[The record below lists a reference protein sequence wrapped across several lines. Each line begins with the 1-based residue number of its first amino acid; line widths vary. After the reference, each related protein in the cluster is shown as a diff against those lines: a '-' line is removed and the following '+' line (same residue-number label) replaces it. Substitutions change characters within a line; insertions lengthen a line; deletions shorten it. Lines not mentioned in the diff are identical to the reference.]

1 MGARVTT
8 KAKRVSVSDRAAS
21 KTGAEAASKADVGLP
36 QDELNLFL
44 VREME
49 RLSLLVERLKDR
61 GIVTDEDFVVSE
73 LDAKVRDLKRRIKIA
88 KQLGDQPRVE
98 QLRGELRSAE
108 ERLNAMK

>member
-1 MGARVTT
+1 VTT
-8 KAKRVSVSDRAAS
+8 KAKRVSVSGRATS
-21 KTGAEAASKADVGLP
+21 KTGAEVASKTDVGLP